1 MQQTGIETIQHVAT
15 SLGGLG
21 RYGDTYIVHAAEGET
36 VVPLEVLDHDP
47 LLKERLFNSMRAMG
61 IEPDRYIVGNEL
73 NSKNPITGQPEFFFK
88 QIKKIFKSPIAQVAA
103 GMFLPGSWGML
114 AAPAMEAIA
123 GGESKDILNALA
135 RGTAGKGFADFSGI
149 TGAGDKMFFKD
160 SGVSGDWWDT
170 LKKQVWNKGG
180 KLDSKGLAK
189 ALTDGSATAK
199 KLGLT
204 EGTQEYSQF
213 MTGIYDT
220 FMKSGIDKGGII
232 NQLGGRIME
241 DPLKALFTGGMA
253 WGQYDEAKR
262 YNEAMKRQAESGSS
276 YDYTVTDDVV
286 ENIFSDAPLVTAA
299 KGGGISKIF
308 PHKDGGISGPGT
320 GTSDDIPAML
330 SDGEFVMTANAVKG
344 AGGGSRSAGTKKM
357 YDMMRQFEG
366 KS

>member
-1 MQQTGIETIQHVAT
+1 MQQTGIETIQQVAT

-47 LLKERLFNSMRAMG
+47 LLKERLFDSMRAMG
-61 IEPDRYIVGNEL
+61 IQPERYIVGNEL
-73 NSKNPITGQPEFFFK
+73 NSKNPVTGQPEFFFK
-88 QIKKIFKSPIAQVAA
+88 QIKKIFKSPLAQVAA
-103 GMFLPGSWGML
+103 GMFLPGSWGMM
-114 AAPAMEAIA
+114 AAPVMEALA

-135 RGTAGKGFADFSGI
+135 RGTAGKVGADFTGI
-149 TGAGDKMFFKD
+149 TSADNKMFFKD
-160 SGVSGDWWDT
+160 SGMSGDWWNK
-170 LKKQVWNKGG
+170 LKSSVWSKGG
-180 KLDSKGLAK
+180 TFDQEGLAK
-189 ALTDGSATAK
+189 ALKDGSETAA
-199 KLGLT
+199 KLGLK
-204 EGTQEYSQF
+204 EDSEAYSKF
-213 MTGIYDT
+213 MTGIYDQ
-220 FMKSGIDKGGII
+220 FMKTGIDKGGII
-232 NQLGGRIME
+232 NQLGSRIME
-241 DPLKALFTGGMA
+241 DPLQALFTGGMA

-262 YNEAMKRQAESGSS
+262 FNEALQDQAESGGQ

-286 ENIFSDAPLVTAA
+286 ENIFSNAPLVTAA

-357 YDMMRQFEG
+357 YDMMKQFEG
-366 KS
+366 RA